1 MDISRKKRVPA
12 MDGLA
17 EKSIGLGEH
26 NHDLQLYV
34 LPPTSTIQLAEMYD
48 LAVERMKV
56 LRILEQTLPRVPS
69 RNVDDKKSAVL
80 HELKKQ
86 NLKTFAKLL
95 ISMGNEQSGI
105 QTNDRVKDHLSH
117 FIVRLAHCQSENLR
131 NWFLNRELELFRLRF
146 LSLNA
151 QGVRSFLEANQL
163 HYSPITDEEKSSVLK
178 GLLSS
183 TAGATHAGVE
193 TIDFYK
199 VPFTDVLDLIT
210 TRKVY
215 LSRGYAYIPSRD
227 LLSVISS
234 IFRSNLLRNLQ
245 ITASSIVDLEEDER
259 LKPLLNLHQLDFAE
273 TYDYKKAE
281 GVVSPED
288 LDPLSRVSFPPCM
301 RQLHESIRK
310 THHAKHGTRM
320 QYGLFLKSI
329 GLGLDDAVRFWRDE
343 FTKTMTPEKFQ
354 SHYLYN
360 IRHNYGQEGKR
371 TAYSAFSCMKILSGS
386 VGAGDCH
393 GCPFKHN
400 SQPLLKQQL
409 ENYGIP
415 LLGIQSIMDFVS
427 QQQYQLACT
436 KYFEI
441 THPSATVEVIYHP
454 NQFFEMSRKIHTGVD
469 VPSRKDFESS
479 RRRIKTEKVVSDES
493 SVNNGSH
500 NVEENDSVWDAMDVD
515 VSLLIEEA
523 EKNNKGA
530 A

>member
-34 LPPTSTIQLAEMYD
+34 LPPTSTIQLAEM
-48 LAVERMKV
+48 
-56 LRILEQTLPRVPS
+56 ILEQTLPRVPS
-69 RNVDDKKSAVL
+69 RNMDDKKSAVL

-95 ISMGNEQSGI
+95 ISTGNEQSGI
-105 QTNDRVKDHLSH
+105 QTNDRIKDHLSH

-259 LKPLLNLHQLDFAE
+259 LKPLLNLHKLDFAE

-301 RQLHESIRK
+301 SSYTSLYENSSCK
-310 THHAKHGTRM
+310 TW
-320 QYGLFLKSI
+320 YSY
-329 GLGLDDAVRFWRDE
+329 AVWTLLEDTILEDE
-343 FTKTMTPEKFQ
+343 FTKTMTPEK

-400 SQPLLKQQL
+400 SQHLLKQQL